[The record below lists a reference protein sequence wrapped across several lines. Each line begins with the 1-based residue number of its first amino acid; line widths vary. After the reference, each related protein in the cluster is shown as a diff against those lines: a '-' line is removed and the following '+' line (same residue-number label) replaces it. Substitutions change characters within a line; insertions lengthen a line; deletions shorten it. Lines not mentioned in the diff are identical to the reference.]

1 MSFSSDV
8 KMELSKHTSN
18 ARHCQIAELSAML
31 FVIGSM
37 CKEDEKYNLELHT
50 ENEVVAKKC
59 AYLVKKIFG
68 EEPSIVHNT
77 SRKAILYKVV
87 IEDEI
92 FIDKIL
98 LTTKVSLE
106 ESNRCID
113 KMVLQKSCC
122 KRAFLRGVFLS
133 SGSISDPEK
142 TYHFEVVCDDMNT
155 AKVIRD
161 VFVEFDIDAKIVLRK
176 KYFVVYVKEGAMIV
190 DALNIMEAH
199 GSLMNMENVRIVKDM
214 RNTINRR
221 VNCET
226 ANLNKTVSAAVKQ
239 IEDINYID
247 SIKGLSSLSSNLK
260 EMAYLRLEEPDASL
274 KELGEMLNPPV
285 SRSGVN
291 HRLRKLSEISKDL
304 REGNLD

>member
-1 MSFSSDV
+1 
-8 KMELSKHTSN
+8 
-18 ARHCQIAELSAML
+18 
-31 FVIGSM
+31 
-37 CKEDEKYNLELHT
+37 
-50 ENEVVAKKC
+50 
-59 AYLVKKIFG
+59 
-68 EEPSIVHNT
+68 
-77 SRKAILYKVV
+77 
-87 IEDEI
+87 
-92 FIDKIL
+92 
-98 LTTKVSLE
+98 
-106 ESNRCID
+106 
-113 KMVLQKSCC
+113 
-122 KRAFLRGVFLS
+122 
-133 SGSISDPEK
+133 
-142 TYHFEVVCDDMNT
+142 MNT